1 MRLKKIKYIWIFLF
15 VVLLVFFV
23 IMAIKG
29 REIHENVCPKVKTAR
44 VKTVVFE
51 GESYDCINK
60 ECVRDG
66 RVYEIYEQKGFFND
80 NTRVKAIEVNI
91 IDSPREDMVIIL
103 SGIESSKRAYYA
115 VIPNEGL
122 TDGEAVMI
130 EKKDYR

>member
-1 MRLKKIKYIWIFLF
+1 MRLKKIKYIWVFLF

-29 REIHENVCPKVKTAR
+29 REIHEKVCPKVKTAR

>member
-1 MRLKKIKYIWIFLF
+1 MRLKKIKYIWVFLF

-29 REIHENVCPKVKTAR
+29 REIHENVCPTVKTSR